1 MRFEVGLP
9 LGFLEVVA
17 VVQELS
23 HAQLFVSPGT
33 EAHWAPLS
41 MGFPGQKCWSGLPF
55 PSPGDLPDP
64 AIEPV
69 SPALAG
75 GFFTTEPRGKLFLEV
90 CCVLSR
96 FGRVQS
102 LTTPWTVARQAPLS
116 TGFSKQEHWN
126 GLPCP
131 PPRDPPN
138 PGLEPAS
145 LTSPALPVDSSPLAP
160 PGGSSTQLHPEAGTE
175 ADHGESGKFQA
186 EAIP

>member
-1 MRFEVGLP
+1 MGPTLCNPMGCSLP
-9 LGFLEVVA
+9 GSSVHGVLQASILKWVA
-17 VVQELS
+17 I
-23 HAQLFVSPGT
+23 LFSRASSQPKDQSQVSCT
-33 EAHWAPLS
+33 
-41 MGFPGQKCWSGLPF
+41 
-55 PSPGDLPDP
+55 
-64 AIEPV
+64 
-69 SPALAG
+69 AG
-75 GFFTTEPRGKLFLEV
+75 RFFTTEPCGKLFLEV

-145 LTSPALPVDSSPLAP
+145 LMSPALPVDSSPLAP

-175 ADHGESGKFQA
+175 ADHGESAKFQA